1 MSWCDTLDGSA
12 SKPNLHL
19 SETCSRSM
27 MPPQWIRQD
36 QNTPTPAASSNPNPR
51 TASAKRNLN
60 VMPPPPTSHSTEH
73 TPTLAA
79 PDEIVSIYGDL
90 KDEAAI

>member
-1 MSWCDTLDGSA
+1 MS
-12 SKPNLHL
+12 
-19 SETCSRSM
+19 
-27 MPPQWIRQD
+27 
-36 QNTPTPAASSNPNPR
+36 
-51 TASAKRNLN
+51 
-60 VMPPPPTSHSTEH
+60 PPPTSHSTEH